1 MAPSRLISVLLVAL
15 AWSIGART
23 GALAAQG
30 GAASAAAANATA
42 GGDSYTFAH
51 GQVLVR
57 FSQSAEK
64 RRRLLA
70 TQPPAA
76 LAGLSLVQYVGR
88 HHQKVPP
95 LPGAGAAA
103 VAAAVAASPPDATI
117 LFAITDGSTVQQ
129 KVAQLNA
136 LPEVELAEPNFARR
150 VERPGGAAAT
160 AAATSVSSQAAA
172 GGSAFTFLPN
182 DPDFLSSEGWHLR
195 QVAAPLAW
203 ATSKGGHN
211 IKVCIIDTGL
221 NRYHEEFTDGRVVK
235 GWSRACPT
243 CDNPNPGN
251 HTPIIKPDPGTAA
264 YFDFSDTSGHGTHV
278 AGIIG
283 AATNNSRGV
292 AGTSWRVSLYICA
305 VESPNGD
312 FYTSSLLDCYSLCQ
326 AEGARIVSNSYFSDC
341 EGNPPCYSQL
351 EFDAIQELNRT
362 GVLFVVAAGNAN
374 PGQDQDA
381 LLPGQR
387 SYPAGYPLPNIL
399 SVAATTKDDALAG
412 FSNYGATLVHLAA
425 PGAEVYSSS
434 SATNS
439 SYQYMSGTSMA
450 SPVVSGAAALL
461 FALKPT
467 ATVEE
472 VRQALLAS
480 VDVLPSLSGLVST
493 GGRLNVARAVA
504 HLLAD
509 GRPLNR
515 LRYGFKE
522 ERDASASLLSPM
534 ANCSV
539 TADASWQACKAR
551 QVVGGAWDWWAGRWC
566 SPWCCW
572 RAGGPWQ
579 DRGASPAT
587 GNEGW
592 GRCGGGGGGVGACGW
607 VV

>member
-1 MAPSRLISVLLVAL
+1 MSHTRSPPVKAAAFRKDKLTASSSCPEPMLCHRYHCNA

-136 LPEVELAEPNFARR
+136 LPGEGCRAGVAVDRRCHLRCAPPVRKRHWAAATSATAVDWRGAPLFRERHWAAACPMASPTSTHMCANPLPNAGPPLLAEVELAEPNFARR

-211 IKVCIIDTGL
+211 V
-221 NRYHEEFTDGRVVK
+221 
-235 GWSRACPT
+235 SRRLAPPLHVMC
-243 CDNPNPGN
+243 
-251 HTPIIKPDPGTAA
+251 AA
-264 YFDFSDTSGHGTHV
+264 MM
-278 AGIIG
+278 
-283 AATNNSRGV
+283 
-292 AGTSWRVSLYICA
+292 
-305 VESPNGD
+305 
-312 FYTSSLLDCYSLCQ
+312 
-326 AEGARIVSNSYFSDC
+326 
-341 EGNPPCYSQL
+341 
-351 EFDAIQELNRT
+351 
-362 GVLFVVAAGNAN
+362 
-374 PGQDQDA
+374 
-381 LLPGQR
+381 
-387 SYPAGYPLPNIL
+387 
-399 SVAATTKDDALAG
+399 LAFG
-412 FSNYGATLVHLAA
+412 FL
-425 PGAEVYSSS
+425 
-434 SATNS
+434 
-439 SYQYMSGTSMA
+439 
-450 SPVVSGAAALL
+450 
-461 FALKPT
+461 
-467 ATVEE
+467 ATVPQHDAPL
-472 VRQALLAS
+472 RQQ
-480 VDVLPSLSGLVST
+480 
-493 GGRLNVARAVA
+493 GG
-504 HLLAD
+504 
-509 GRPLNR
+509 
-515 LRYGFKE
+515 
-522 ERDASASLLSPM
+522 
-534 ANCSV
+534 C
-539 TADASWQACKAR
+539 
-551 QVVGGAWDWWAGRWC
+551 
-566 SPWCCW
+566 
-572 RAGGPWQ
+572 
-579 DRGASPAT
+579 
-587 GNEGW
+587 
-592 GRCGGGGGGVGACGW
+592 
-607 VV
+607 